1 MTTLFRG
8 LLAATL
14 LCCFALAAE
23 AQGLVTIDSGRFI
36 VLQGNQPIAVER
48 FEYVQTGDS
57 LVISAVVERK
67 ARDASGA
74 EVRFDK
80 TSQTIVSASDFGIRG
95 YLSNQAFDGHS
106 TIKTVAPSDTGLT
119 ISTEV
124 DGAGDM
130 VQLVRPPGRVFVMDP
145 LVFTL
150 FDIIC
155 RSVAPQTFTKRPIQ
169 LVTLGP
175 SSTTTEATI
184 ASAGADTVRW
194 GGKRVIARRFVMTD
208 PGSRFTVWMDP
219 KGRML
224 RLEHDGSGL
233 AVIREEPESPKA
245 KKKAASAK

>member
-1 MTTLFRG
+1 MTTHFRG

-14 LCCFALAAE
+14 LCCGALAAK
-23 AQGLVTIDSGRFI
+23 ADGLVTIDSGRFI
-36 VLQGNQPIAVER
+36 VLQGNQPIAIER
-48 FEYVQTGDS
+48 FEYVQSGDS

-80 TSQTIVSASDFGIRG
+80 TSQTIVGASDFGIRS
-95 YLSNQAFDGHS
+95 YLSNQAFDGHN
-106 TIKTVAPSDTGLT
+106 TIKTIAPSDTGLI

-169 LVTLGP
+169 LVTLAP
-175 SSTTTEATI
+175 TNTTTDATI
-184 ASAGADTVRW
+184 ATAGADTVRW

-208 PGSRFTVWMDP
+208 PSSRFTVWMDP

-233 AVIREEPESPKA
+233 AVIREEPESPKP